1 MLRQLRWHLPISGP
15 VIPPSTGL
23 VLLAIYVGAN
33 VKKVLMGGLVP
44 GILMATCM
52 AVWSV
57 YICNKRNYPK
67 GEWKGFGYLFR
78 VLRETFFSLI
88 MPVLVVL
95 CLSFGVGTV
104 DEVGA
109 GDVLLLRDRRCVRLQ
124 RAVASGYRRMCC

>member
-1 MLRQLRWHLPISGP
+1 MHKLLVPEMVKDGYSAAYASAITLASSNIGP

-67 GEWKGFGYLFR
+67 GEWKGFGYL
-78 VLRETFFSLI
+78 LE
-88 MPVLVVL
+88 
-95 CLSFGVGTV
+95 CFGK
-104 DEVGA
+104 
-109 GDVLLLRDRRCVRLQ
+109 R
-124 RAVASGYRRMCC
+124 SSP